1 MVFSSMG
8 SIALGAPG
16 DMRMTTKCQMFLLPT
31 VFALWNTWVYVSTF
45 DGSNKM
51 SNVETMIDDVLCQRT
66 TLGIPDAHPDYCHVQ
81 FGGYFDDT

>member
-1 MVFSSMG
+1 MG

-31 VFALWNTWVYVSTF
+31 VFALWNIWVHVSIF

-66 TLGIPDAHPDYCHVQ
+66 TLGIPDAHPDHCHVQ